1 MNRKGSGMI
10 EAVLS
15 GFSSFNCHCWRKDPR
30 MHELISL
37 LKTSDFMILKMVGT
51 AVKIITT

>member
-15 GFSSFNCHCWRKDPR
+15 GFSSFNCHCWRQDPR

-37 LKTSDFMILKMVGT
+37 MKTSDFMYFENWWELL
-51 AVKIITT
+51 